1 MKSIGIIF
9 IVLAFITGG
18 GLVYVFNKLKRNKK
32 TDEANRLVGE
42 SNANDEQRAKI
53 KSKIEERIEE
63 NNKLREELKD
73 KLK

>member
-9 IVLAFITGG
+9 IVIAFVAGS
-18 GLVYVFNKLKRNKK
+18 GLVYIFNKLKRNKK

-53 KSKIEERIEE
+53 KSKIEERIKE
-63 NNKLREELKD
+63 NDKLREELKD